1 MYKVPVYVLFEIAQ
15 SVTVKLYSNCIL
27 YVLDILQEE
36 NGIAMFYT
44 SWIENFQE
52 FYRFADA
59 NSGKVLFLLI
69 FLLSMVSFRFLIPK
83 VIGKHL
89 PKTWGPKNSI

>member
-1 MYKVPVYVLFEIAQ
+1 MYVLFEITQ

-59 NSGKVLFLLI
+59 NSGKVLFLLVVYG
-69 FLLSMVSFRFLIPK
+69 FLSVFDTESHWKAFA
-83 VIGKHL
+83 
-89 PKTWGPKNSI
+89 